1 MDHRKDISENRH
13 RHQTPGRYPEKKK
26 TMMV

>member
-13 RHQTPGRYPEKKK
+13 RHQTLGRYPEKKK
-26 TMMV
+26 TRMV